1 MDKRL
6 FFLLNLAQKRLFK
19 YVDGLCEN
27 ELGASVVQLGAL
39 MYLVKSPG
47 CLQKELAAALGLN
60 KSAITGLINRMEKNG
75 LVTRAVPD
83 NDGRA
88 VVLTATAEGI
98 EKVVAL
104 KPMINQLN
112 SAFTDEFSEEEI
124 TTVLKFLHFILK
136 NY

>member
-47 CLQKELAAALGLN
+47 CLQKELAAALALN